1 MSPRKCARPDPG
13 SAEARAHGTVDGGS
27 EAPVGRWISVSAS
40 GEATVAADL
49 AVLSF
54 AVSASGAETSPLRAE
69 VNTRS
74 SAVLASL
81 REGGVA
87 EADLDAPDI
96 NIEPQY
102 DYRRG
107 RRLVGYRV
115 VRSMTARV
123 RDLDRLGELLD
134 GIAAAGANEVH
145 GARMAA
151 SDPSAAEHAALESAV
166 ARARAKAEVLARAAG
181 VTLGAVARVQEEGG
195 WDGPPQPVLR
205 MAAAESA
212 ADAPTEV
219 IAGDLHV
226 TRQIRAWFEID

>member
-1 MSPRKCARPDPG
+1 M
-13 SAEARAHGTVDGGS
+13 DGGS
-27 EAPVGRWISVSAS
+27 EALAGRWISVSAS
-40 GEATVAADL
+40 GEATVAPDL

-54 AVSASGAETSPLRAE
+54 AMSANGAEAAPLRGD

-74 SAVLASL
+74 SAVLAFL
-81 REGGVA
+81 RERGVA

-96 NIEPQY
+96 TVEPRY

-166 ARARAKAEVLARAAG
+166 GRARAKAEVLARAAG
-181 VTLGAVARVQEEGG
+181 VTLGALARVQEEGG
-195 WDGPPQPVLR
+195 WEGPPQPLLR

-212 ADAPTEV
+212 AEVPTEV
-219 IAGDLHV
+219 VGGDLHV
-226 TRQIRAWFEID
+226 TRQIRAWFVIA